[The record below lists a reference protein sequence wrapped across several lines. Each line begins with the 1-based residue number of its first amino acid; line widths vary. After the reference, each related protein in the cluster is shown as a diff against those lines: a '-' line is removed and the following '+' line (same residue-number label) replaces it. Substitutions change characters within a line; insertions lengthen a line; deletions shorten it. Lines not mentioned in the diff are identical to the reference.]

1 MRTELHLAATMDRA
15 PLRPSDDAIAW
26 AMVAPA
32 LVLMLT
38 LYVYPV
44 LQVLAISVTEPKP
57 GLANYAEIVDSG
69 AVQRVLWTT
78 ARICFVT
85 TTIAV
90 FLGYVVSY
98 VMTACSAGV
107 QRAILAIVVLP
118 LWISALVRAFAWV
131 VLLRRE
137 GVVNMAL
144 QGLGI
149 SQAPVALVWNE
160 NGVTIG
166 MVHYMLPYAILPLYA
181 NMRDIDRRCIT
192 AARGLGA
199 SRFQAF
205 HRIFL
210 PLSVPGI
217 VAAAALVLV
226 YSLGFFIIPAILG
239 GGKTLM
245 IAEYV
250 WLQISELLNWGRGT
264 MLAVVLLITVAALLG
279 TVVWLVGARRLFGGG
294 HTRARILKWMMR
306 SCRISASSSIRRK
319 FLTPKPKL
327 LQNND
332 WVRSSIKS
340 EIFVNAYGQEEGL
353 KVKAE
358 ADPEVLKALDL
369 LPQAKQ
375 LAEKAREL
383 VAQRTTMT
391 R

>member
-1 MRTELHLAATMDRA
+1 MATDLRLAIPVTRMA
-15 PLRPSDDAIAW
+15 LRLGDDAVAW

-38 LYVYPV
+38 LYVYPI

-57 GLANYAEIVDSG
+57 GLANYGELFDSG

-78 ARICFVT
+78 ARICVAT
-85 TTIAV
+85 TAIAV
-90 FLGYVVSY
+90 LLGYVVSY
-98 VMTACSAGV
+98 VMTAGSERL

-137 GVVNMAL
+137 GIVNMML
-144 QGLGI
+144 QSLGLAH
-149 SQAPVALVWNE
+149 APVALVWNDV
-160 NGVTIG
+160 GVTIG

-199 SRFQAF
+199 SRLQAF
-205 HRIFL
+205 RRIFL
-210 PLSVPGI
+210 PLSLPGI
-217 VAAAALVLV
+217 VAATALVLV

-264 MLAVVLLITVAALLG
+264 MLAVVLLATVFALLG
-279 TVVWLVGARRLFGGG
+279 TVTWLVGAKRLFGGG
-294 HTRARILKWMMR
+294 SH
-306 SCRISASSSIRRK
+306 
-319 FLTPKPKL
+319 
-327 LQNND
+327 D
-332 WVRSSIKS
+332 
-340 EIFVNAYGQEEGL
+340 
-353 KVKAE
+353 
-358 ADPEVLKALDL
+358 
-369 LPQAKQ
+369 
-375 LAEKAREL
+375 
-383 VAQRTTMT
+383 
-391 R
+391 

>member
-1 MRTELHLAATMDRA
+1 MATDLRLAIPTTRTA
-15 PLRPSDDAIAW
+15 LRLGDGAIVW
-26 AMVAPA
+26 LMVAPA

-38 LYVYPV
+38 LYVYPI

-57 GLANYAEIVDSG
+57 GLANYGELFESG

-78 ARICFVT
+78 ARICVVT
-85 TTIAV
+85 TAIAV
-90 FLGYVVSY
+90 LLGYIVSY
-98 VMTACSAGV
+98 VMTAGSERL

-144 QGLGI
+144 QSLGI
-149 SQAPVALVWNE
+149 AHAPVALVWNDV
-160 NGVTIG
+160 GVTIG

-199 SRFQAF
+199 SRLQAF
-205 HRIFL
+205 RRIFL
-210 PLSVPGI
+210 PLSLPGI
-217 VAAAALVLV
+217 VAATALVLV

-264 MLAVVLLITVAALLG
+264 MLAVALLATVFALLG
-279 TVVWLVGARRLFGGG
+279 AVTWLVGAKRLFGG
-294 HTRARILKWMMR
+294 
-306 SCRISASSSIRRK
+306 SSR
-319 FLTPKPKL
+319 
-327 LQNND
+327 D
-332 WVRSSIKS
+332 
-340 EIFVNAYGQEEGL
+340 
-353 KVKAE
+353 
-358 ADPEVLKALDL
+358 
-369 LPQAKQ
+369 
-375 LAEKAREL
+375 
-383 VAQRTTMT
+383 
-391 R
+391 